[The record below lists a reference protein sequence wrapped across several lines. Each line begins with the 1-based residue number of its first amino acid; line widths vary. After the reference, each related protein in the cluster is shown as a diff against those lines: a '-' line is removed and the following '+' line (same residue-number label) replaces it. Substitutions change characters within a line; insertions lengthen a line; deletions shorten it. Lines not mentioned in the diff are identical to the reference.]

1 MKILI
6 DNGHGNNT
14 AGKRSPDGRLMEW
27 AYNREIA
34 KEVVNRLKQQGYDA
48 DLIVTE
54 DKDISLTER
63 ANRVNA
69 WCNKLGTANV
79 VFVSVHVNAAPG
91 TGWQSATGWSGW
103 VGPNASAK
111 SKDLAQIFY
120 EYAIKYKLQGN
131 RSVPKEHYW
140 VGNFTVLTK
149 TKCPAVL
156 TENLFQ
162 NNLKDVEYL
171 LSDEGKN
178 TIVNLHVNGLK
189 DYVKKYGTPPSSS
202 NNNNCNC
209 ECHK

>member
-27 AYNREIA
+27 EYNRIIA
-34 KEVVNRLKQQGYDA
+34 KEVVKRLKQQGYDA

-63 ANRVNA
+63 VNRVNT

-79 VFVSVHVNAAPG
+79 VFVSIHVNAAPG
-91 TGWQSATGWSGW
+91 SGWSTARGW
-103 VGPNASAK
+103 VPYVAPNASAK
-111 SKDLAQIFY
+111 SKELAQIFY
-120 EYAIKYKLQGN
+120 DYAIKYKLQGN
-131 RSVPKEHYW
+131 RSMPKEHYQI
-140 VGNFTVLTK
+140 GNFTVIVK

-162 NNLKDVEYL
+162 NNKEDVDYL

-178 TIVNLHVNGLK
+178 TIVELHVNGLK
-189 DYVKKYGTPPSSS
+189 DYVKKYGTPPTSSE
-202 NNNNCNC
+202 NNCTC
-209 ECHK
+209 VCHK

>member
-27 AYNREIA
+27 EYNRIIA
-34 KEVVNRLKQQGYDA
+34 KEVVKRLKQQGYDA

-63 ANRVNA
+63 VNRVNT
-69 WCNKLGTANV
+69 WCDKLGTANV
-79 VFVSVHVNAAPG
+79 VFVSIHVNAAPG
-91 TGWQSATGWSGW
+91 SGWSTARGW
-103 VGPNASAK
+103 VPYVAPNASAK
-111 SKDLAQIFY
+111 SKELAQIFY
-120 EYAIKYKLQGN
+120 DYAIQYKLQGN
-131 RSVPKEHYW
+131 RSMPKEHYQI
-140 VGNFTVLTK
+140 GNFTVIVK

-162 NNLKDVEYL
+162 NNKEDVDYL

-178 TIVNLHVNGLK
+178 TIVELHVNGLK
-189 DYVKKYGTPPSSS
+189 DYVKKYGTPPTSSE
-202 NNNNCNC
+202 NNCTC
-209 ECHK
+209 VCHK